1 VSNSRYEMFGELDAL
16 EAAQY
21 GDKPATRA
29 ELQGLA
35 LMMGLAPLAHRVHAQ
50 VGRLAQ
56 VRDRVLTVGAMLDEL
71 REQGV
76 IDDTQAGRFRELCL
90 RTEALAKRQ
99 PDPNSKA
106 VGAPAAFEFLW
117 SDAFEDEIWERV
129 RREARLAFTALR
141 PEDDPWVG

>member
-1 VSNSRYEMFGELDAL
+1 MANYEMFGALDAL
-16 EAAQY
+16 EAAGY
-21 GDKPATRA
+21 GDQPATRA

-35 LMMGLAPLAHRVHAQ
+35 LMMGVAPMAHRVHAQ
-50 VGRLAQ
+50 AGRLKQ
-56 VRDRVLTVGAMLDEL
+56 VRDRVLTVAAQLDEL

-76 IDDTQAGRFRELCL
+76 IDETQAGRFRELSV
-90 RTEALAKRQ
+90 RVRELAERQ

-117 SDAFEDEIWERV
+117 SGVFEDELWERV
-129 RREARLAFTALR
+129 RHEARLAFTALR